1 MLQVAYGGTLV
12 RYHTK
17 LINVFHSTSNL
28 HHVNIQIMCCIV
40 KRIIIQTL
48 TKTMTYKNHMKQN
61 LWSLEQ
67 TYLYLR

>member
-1 MLQVAYGGTLV
+1 MLQVAYVGTLV

-28 HHVNIQIMCCIV
+28 HHVN
-40 KRIIIQTL
+40 T
-48 TKTMTYKNHMKQN
+48 TTYKNHMKQN
-61 LWSLEQ
+61 VWSLEQ